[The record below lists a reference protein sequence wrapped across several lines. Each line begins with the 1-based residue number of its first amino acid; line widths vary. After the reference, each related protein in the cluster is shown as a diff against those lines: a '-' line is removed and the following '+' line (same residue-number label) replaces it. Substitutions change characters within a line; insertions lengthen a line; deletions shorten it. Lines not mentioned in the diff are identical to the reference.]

1 VHTAS
6 PPTTELELEIGEPPL
21 RRGLEA
27 GGQVAFVALP
37 IMEVIPLAGPP
48 LKAAVGSLLEIL
60 AILNVNLLSILYFP
74 LTDHEN
80 SKNIRTKK
88 MRSTC
93 LRDWTESSVT

>member
-1 VHTAS
+1 MHAAS
-6 PPTTELELEIGEPPL
+6 PPTTEHELEIDEPPL

-60 AILNVNLLSILYFP
+60 AILNVNLLSILSSPF
-74 LTDHEN
+74 TDHET
-80 SKNIRTKK
+80 SKNIRTTK
-88 MRSTC
+88 MRSTY
-93 LRDWTESSVT
+93 LSDWIDSSVT